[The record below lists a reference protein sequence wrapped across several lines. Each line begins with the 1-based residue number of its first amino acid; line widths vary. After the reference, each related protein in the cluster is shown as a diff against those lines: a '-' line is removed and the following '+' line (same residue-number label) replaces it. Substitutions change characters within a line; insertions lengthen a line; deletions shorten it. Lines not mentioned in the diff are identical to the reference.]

1 NYHPCGNKTGI
12 FPGAIYIILKQT
24 VFNSGVHVLSC
35 TVFVKKNF
43 LCKEFCIIAARNS
56 WRQI

>member
-1 NYHPCGNKTGI
+1 MKI
-12 FPGAIYIILKQT
+12 QDLRAREIIDCKGKPLLEVDIIT
-24 VFNSGVHVLSC
+24 EDVLSC